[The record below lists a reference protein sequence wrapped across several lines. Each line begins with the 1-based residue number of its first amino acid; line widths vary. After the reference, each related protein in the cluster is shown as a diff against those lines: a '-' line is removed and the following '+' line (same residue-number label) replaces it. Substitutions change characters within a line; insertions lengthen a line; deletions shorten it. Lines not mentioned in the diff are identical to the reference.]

1 MKKVLLLLLTVFFIQ
16 CEKPNDCIKSTG
28 LLTSKVYED
37 LTFSKILVNKGIA
50 VVIQEGAVCKVEVR
64 TGENLVNDIEVK
76 VADQLLTLTDPT
88 TCNWTREYGATTV
101 YITAPNLTDVYSK
114 TEQSISSQGI
124 LAFSNL
130 RLVSMNTVDGYSGIG
145 TGDFIM
151 QIQNQTLTI
160 DNNDVSRF
168 FLSGTTNQLN
178 VNFYESGGIF
188 QGENLPSNTIKVYHR
203 GTNDMVVHP
212 VDRIFGDIY
221 SLGNVICVVRP
232 PTVKVVQHYKGKLI
246 FY

>member
-1 MKKVLLLLLTVFFIQ
+1 M
-16 CEKPNDCIKSTG
+16 
-28 LLTSKVYED
+28 TSKVYED
-37 LTFSKILVNKGIA
+37 LIFSKILVNKGIA
-50 VVIQEGAVCKVEVR
+50 VVIQQGVRWRVEVR
-64 TGENLVNDIEVK
+64 AGENLVNDIEVT
-76 VADQLLTLTDPT
+76 VAGPLLTLTDNT

-101 YITAPNLTDVYSK
+101 YITTPTLTDVYSK
-114 TEQSISSQGI
+114 TEQSISSQG
-124 LAFSNL
+124 LLTFDNL

-145 TGDFIM
+145 TGDFVM

-168 FLSGTTNQLN
+168 FVSGTTQQLN

-188 QGENLPSNTIKVYHR
+188 EGENLLGNTIKIYHR

-212 VDRIFGDIY
+212 VDRIDGDIY
-221 SLGNVICVVRP
+221 SLGNVLCVVRP
-232 PTVKVVQHYKGKLI
+232 PTVAVVQHYKGKLI